1 MAYISKFKGS
11 EIDSILTDVRNSVKP
26 DLTTLK
32 NNLSKSVIDINTEI
46 EEINEGISS
55 ISDEISNIKKDVSQA
70 TTAINNVSEK
80 IKEID
85 NKQDKIEDLAT
96 IRNNATKGVN
106 ALLFIEQ
113 ALSED
118 QKDRTRKNIDA
129 VSASYV
135 ISVFEEIKALINN
148 GNFNGAIAILDE
160 AILDLAI
167 LK

>member
-26 DLTTLK
+26 DLQTVK
-32 NNLSKSVIDINTEI
+32 NNLSKSVTDINTEI
-46 EEINEGISS
+46 EEINSSVSS
-55 ISDEISNIKKDVSQA
+55 ISGEISNIKRDLTQA
-70 TTAINNVSEK
+70 NTAINSVTEK
-80 IKEID
+80 TKEID
-85 NKQDKIEDLAT
+85 NKQDKIEDLTT

-113 ALSED
+113 TLSED
-118 QKDRTRKNIDA
+118 QKDQARKNIDA
-129 VSASYV
+129 VNASYV